1 MSSPSS
7 PRAVIFDLF
16 GTLIANYDRNH
27 YLEVITNMGAAVG
40 ADPAE
45 FRTLWRKHYV
55 DRLTGVHATESA
67 NIQWVCDKLQV
78 EADNRRIEQANQIY
92 LDFAKPFLMA
102 PRNGAAETLSKL
114 RERGIK
120 TGLLSD
126 CEPWVPHN
134 WSTSPFA
141 DLIDFPVY
149 SSKSGMKKPNETLYQ
164 NAARGLGV
172 QPSECTYVADGNG
185 DELVVADQLGMRAVR
200 ITPWNAP
207 GSTPDADFSNQWNG
221 ESIDDLSELIELLAS
236 S

>member
-1 MSSPSS
+1 MSSSSS

-27 YLEVITNMGAAVG
+27 YLDVIDNMATAAG

-45 FRTLWRKHYV
+45 FRTLWREHYV
-55 DRLTGVHATESA
+55 DRLTGVHPTESA

-78 EADNRRIEQANQIY
+78 VTDDQRVEQAKQIY
-92 LDFAKPFLMA
+92 LDFAKPLLMA
-102 PRNGAAETLSKL
+102 PRNGAVETLSKL

-126 CEPWVPHN
+126 CGPWVPHN
-134 WSTSPFA
+134 WSTSSFA

-149 SSKSGMKKPNETLYQ
+149 SSKSGMKKPNELLYQ
-164 NAARGLGV
+164 NAARGLDV
-172 QPSECTYVADGNG
+172 QPSECGYVADGNG
-185 DELVVADQLGMRAVR
+185 EELVVAAQLGMRAIR

-221 ESIDDLSELIELLAS
+221 ESIDDPSELIELLA
-236 S
+236 